1 MWPRF
6 SGIYPLLISSYS
18 VLNPDN
24 ISAAPDLSATTQRP
38 AFSGATTIS
47 GGAVPF
53 TSAVSLPTTLN
64 SLGDATGHQG
74 LGTGA
79 KAGIGVGVAISVLS
93 IMGLI
98 VFLVLYRRNR
108 SSGPNR
114 SQRRKRSHLIISG
127 STKGDSESTRVEIDS
142 KPVQEADGSMLAGH
156 ELDGS
161 PLKLELES
169 RSNWPVEIDGRG
181 VWPKEKD
188 ASLFGHWSRP

>member
-1 MWPRF
+1 MV
-6 SGIYPLLISSYS
+6 IDTLLISSYS

-24 ISAAPDLSATTQRP
+24 ISATPDFSASTQWP

-53 TSAVSLPTTLN
+53 TSAVSLPTASN
-64 SLGDATGHQG
+64 SPGNAAGHQG

-79 KAGIGVGVAISVLS
+79 KAGIAVGVAISVLS
-93 IMGLI
+93 IMGL
-98 VFLVLYRRNR
+98 VLYYRNR
-108 SSGPNR
+108 SSKSSR
-114 SQRRKRSHLIISG
+114 SQSEKRSHLVISG
-127 STKGDSESTRVEIDS
+127 STGGDPESTRVELDS
-142 KPVQEADGSMLAGH
+142 KPVQEVDGSMFAGH

-169 RSNWPVEIDGRG
+169 RSKWPVEMDGRG

-188 ASLFGHWSRP
+188 ASLFGHWSQP

>member
-1 MWPRF
+1 MGQTETSGSPRGAQTR
-6 SGIYPLLISSYS
+6 SPSSAS
-18 VLNPDN
+18 
-24 ISAAPDLSATTQRP
+24 TQRP

-47 GGAVPF
+47 GGTVPF
-53 TSAVSLPTTLN
+53 TSAVSSPTA
-64 SLGDATGHQG
+64 SKSPGDATGHQG

-79 KAGIGVGVAISVLS
+79 KAGIGIGVAIGVLS

-98 VFLVLYRRNR
+98 VFLVFYRRNR
-108 SSGPNR
+108 SSEPNR
-114 SQRRKRSHLIISG
+114 SQGRKRSHLVILG

-161 PLKLELES
+161 PRKLELEG

-181 VWPKEKD
+181 VWPKGKD

>member
-1 MWPRF
+1 MWPCL
-6 SGIYPLLISSYS
+6 SGICTLLISSYS

-24 ISAAPDLSATTQRP
+24 ISATPDFAASTQRP

-53 TSAVSLPTTLN
+53 TGAVSLPTA
-64 SLGDATGHQG
+64 SSSPGDAAGHQG
-74 LGTGA
+74 LSTGA
-79 KAGIGVGVAISVLS
+79 KAGIGVGVAISVLF

-98 VFLVLYRRNR
+98 AFLVLYRRNR

-114 SQRRKRSHLIISG
+114 SQRGKRSHPIISG
-127 STKGDSESTRVEIDS
+127 SAGGDSESTRVEIDS
-142 KPVQEADGSMLAGH
+142 KPVQEADGSMFAGH

-169 RSNWPVEIDGRG
+169 RSNWPVEIDGRA
-181 VWPKEKD
+181 V
-188 ASLFGHWSRP
+188 

>member
-6 SGIYPLLISSYS
+6 SGIDTLLISSYS

-24 ISAAPDLSATTQRP
+24 ISATPDFSTSTQRP

-53 TSAVSLPTTLN
+53 TSAVSLPTA
-64 SLGDATGHQG
+64 SSSPGDATGHQG
-74 LGTGA
+74 LSTGA
-79 KAGIGVGVAISVLS
+79 KAGISVGAAISVLS
-93 IMGLI
+93 MSLI
-98 VFLVLYRRNR
+98 IFFALYRRNR

-114 SQRRKRSHLIISG
+114 SQRG
-127 STKGDSESTRVEIDS
+127 EGGDSESTRVEIDS
-142 KPVQEADGSMLAGH
+142 KPVQEADSSMFAGH

-161 PLKLELES
+161 PLKLELDS

-188 ASLFGHWSRP
+188 ASLFGRWSQRQS